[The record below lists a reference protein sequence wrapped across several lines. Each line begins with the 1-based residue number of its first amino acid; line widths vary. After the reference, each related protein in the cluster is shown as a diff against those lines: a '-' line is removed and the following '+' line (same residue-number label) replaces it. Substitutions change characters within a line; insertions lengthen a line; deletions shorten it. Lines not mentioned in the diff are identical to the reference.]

1 MQYTRKEL
9 MYMERS
15 IMTEMLA
22 WSRKSKH
29 KPLLITGVRQCGK
42 TYICKE
48 FGRRYFEDTAY
59 FYFEGNHGLQSIFDY
74 DLDPHRILSELGGL
88 IYKKPIVPGKTL
100 VIFDEIQACPR
111 AITSLKYF
119 CELMPEL
126 HIICAGSLLGV
137 SLQRDGISFPV
148 GKVERLVMYPMSFA
162 EFLLAC
168 GQEHLLSG
176 ADKYLPDKPLA
187 EAYTEP
193 LKKFLKYYYITG
205 GMPEAVATWLET
217 KNFDAVT
224 QIQNNILH
232 DYSADFAKYAP
243 VNDVPKLQL
252 IWQSVPQQLAKE
264 NNKFIYGAVKE
275 GAGGGFGGCTGMAAL
290 SWSYTSSSA
299 GQQSTAATCF
309 LCPKYLFQGVFVR
322 CWSVALSGQS
332 ITGNYSAGKPAVQ
345 QIQRSFD

>member
-9 MYMERS
+9 IYMERS

-217 KNFDAVT
+217 KNFDAV
-224 QIQNNILH
+224 
-232 DYSADFAKYAP
+232 Y
-243 VNDVPKLQL
+243 
-252 IWQSVPQQLAKE
+252 
-264 NNKFIYGAVKE
+264 
-275 GAGGGFGGCTGMAAL
+275 
-290 SWSYTSSSA
+290 
-299 GQQSTAATCF
+299 
-309 LCPKYLFQGVFVR
+309 
-322 CWSVALSGQS
+322 
-332 ITGNYSAGKPAVQ
+332 
-345 QIQRSFD
+345 